1 MRGWIMPLI
10 MVTDNNTGETVE
22 VVLHYTEES
31 NEVISE
37 IQSERKVQRVGK
49 KAAKAKP
56 TESGDGVLS
65 ESRDS

>member
-1 MRGWIMPLI
+1 MPLI

-22 VVLHYTEES
+22 VVFHYTEES

-65 ESRDS
+65 EPRNS

>member
-1 MRGWIMPLI
+1 MPLI

-22 VVLHYTEES
+22 VVFHYTEES
-31 NEVISE
+31 NEAISE
-37 IQSERKVQRVGK
+37 VQSERKVQRVGK
-49 KAAKAKP
+49 KATKAKP